1 MSPGLGWF
9 PGDWKRS
16 RGRNEAF
23 LSPGFS
29 SGLPAP
35 DEACCVVPMEAF
47 STDGGVDF
55 PGQQPFADVSAGLP
69 LFEAGDVFFAKITP
83 CMENGKRLIQT
94 PDAWIFRSTNPSYK
108 DIRVPKAD
116 CAYPILDIMVGKLT
130 PPSASPSR
138 NITN

>member
-1 MSPGLGWF
+1 
-9 PGDWKRS
+9 
-16 RGRNEAF
+16 
-23 LSPGFS
+23 
-29 SGLPAP
+29 
-35 DEACCVVPMEAF
+35 MEAF

-116 CAYPILDIMVGKLT
+116 CAYPILGIMVGKLT